1 VNLSYPGWRLRVR
14 HFYGLILKSPCVIG
28 LLLVA
33 LSSSSGADDK
43 TLGVSP
49 WTSGQLLQAWMA
61 PVLSQVEQ
69 GTGDD
74 YHFESASSL
83 NEYLVKAAQGEFD
96 LVMIPMHMGLF
107 LIEYFDFKPLVFVR
121 SDVNVMLVTHAGTD
135 YHQLSDLNGATIS
148 MSDPIA
154 ITGFLTEDLL
164 DGANLVYEKRY
175 SGHHWK
181 LTDGLVKRAISV
193 APIVSNHYEQRS
205 NTASKKLR
213 VLHRFPQHLDG
224 IMVLPSSAKPAD
236 VKRMQAVLSAF
247 KPAPTSMIKG
257 MDSVTREELKIW
269 RAWMSQYFP
278 RMKQRLLE
286 LHPDFAKKAR
296 WAQPE

>member
-1 VNLSYPGWRLRVR
+1 M
-14 HFYGLILKSPCVIG
+14 GLVLIALASP
-28 LLLVA
+28 
-33 LSSSSGADDK
+33 SGADDK
-43 TLGVSP
+43 ILGVSP

-61 PVLSQVEQ
+61 PVLSHVEQ

-74 YHFESASSL
+74 YHFKSASSL
-83 NEYLVKAAQGEFD
+83 NEYLMKAAQGEFD

-121 SDVNVMLVTHAGTD
+121 SDVNVMLVTHVGTD

-164 DGANLVYEKRY
+164 DDANLVYEKRY
-175 SGHHWK
+175 FGHHWK
-181 LTDGLVKRAISV
+181 LTDGLVKRDIAV

-213 VLHRFPQHLDG
+213 VLHRFSKHLDG
-224 IMVLPSSAKPAD
+224 IMVLPSSAKPAE

-257 MDSVTREELKIW
+257 IDGVTREELKIW
-269 RAWMSQYFP
+269 RGWMSQYFP
-278 RMKQRLLE
+278 RMKNRMTE
-286 LHPDFAKKAR
+286 LHPDFAKKAK
-296 WAQPE
+296 WTQPE